1 LLPDTCVSRSD
12 EPQGCLEA
20 SRKQST
26 EKNYQQVVAG
36 FQSGNAFHCEE
47 KPWKKRMNIRDS
59 IDVLKSTA

>member
-1 LLPDTCVSRSD
+1 
-12 EPQGCLEA
+12 
-20 SRKQST
+20 
-26 EKNYQQVVAG
+26 VAG